1 MAIGDLAASVGL
13 VVYPSSQDAR
23 LGNVNDNQR
32 GDDLAN
38 HILNGKHDFK
48 KITGQATTAQITNKA
63 VTGDKLADTV
73 AKTGPF
79 VVQGAPLTLQETS
92 ATDKVQIGS
101 DASGVRGIRLTTNQ
115 EINATAGG
123 DVSIKAGNTATI
135 EGASSLGE
143 SSAAFTSAVTVNAEN
158 AITLDSRAAN
168 VVLNGGSSGDLT
180 VGTDS
185 NGGRVYSD
193 AVWGR
198 TLAGPANMVVNS
210 NGTIGRVSSSRR
222 YKTEITDAP
231 ALERVLDIQPV
242 TFKAA
247 RPEPGQADQVH
258 YGVIAE
264 DLDALGL
271 SHLVGY
277 DEEGRPDSVH
287 YDRIGVALIPVV
299 QRLVTVIAGLQSRIE
314 TLEGRA

>member
-1 MAIGDLAASVGL
+1 MAIGDMAASVGL

-23 LGNVNDNQR
+23 LGYSNDNQR
-32 GDDLAN
+32 GDDIAN
-38 HILNGKHDFK
+38 HILNGTHPFT
-48 KITGQATTAQITNKA
+48 KITGQAKTAQIQNLA
-63 VTGDKLADTV
+63 VTGDKLASAV
-73 AKTGPF
+73 AKTGPMTIMA
-79 VVQGAPLTLQETS
+79 QPLILQDSS
-92 ATDKVQIGS
+92 ATDQLKIGS
-101 DASGVRGIRLTTNQ
+101 EASGIKGIRLTTNQ
-115 EINATAGG
+115 EISALAFGTLTLQGG
-123 DVSIKAGNTATI
+123 
-135 EGASSLGE
+135 SSLGLA
-143 SSAAFTSAVTVNAEN
+143 SLALTSAMSVEAEN
-158 AITLDSRAAN
+158 AITLDSKSSS
-168 VVLNGGSSGDLT
+168 VVLNGGSGDLQVT
-180 VGTDS
+180 SDTT
-185 NGGRVYSD
+185 GGRVWSD
-193 AVWGR
+193 AVYRR

-247 RPEPGQADQVH
+247 KPEPGQADQVY

-287 YDRIGVALIPVV
+287 YDRIGVALVPVV
-299 QRLVTVIAGLQSRIE
+299 QQLVTVIAGLEARIQI
-314 TLEGRA
+314 LEGKRA